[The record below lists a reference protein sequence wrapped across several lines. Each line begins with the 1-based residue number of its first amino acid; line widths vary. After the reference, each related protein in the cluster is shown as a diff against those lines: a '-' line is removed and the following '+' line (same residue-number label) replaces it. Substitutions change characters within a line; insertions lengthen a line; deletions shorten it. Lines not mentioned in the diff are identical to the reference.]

1 MLAIEVKNLTFT
13 YSKKTPY
20 EKKALDNVNFEI
32 REGEF
37 FGIVGATGSG
47 KSTLV
52 SHFNA
57 LQKIQEGEVNVFGI
71 STAEKKTF
79 RELRGLVG
87 MVFQYP
93 EYQLFEETV
102 ARDVAFG
109 PKNMKLSGEEI
120 EVRVK
125 EAIEAVSLDYE
136 DLKNRSPFDLSGGQ
150 KRRVAIAGILAMR
163 PKILVLDEPTA
174 GLDPAGRKEI
184 LALVKNLQKTMCP
197 TIVMISHNMDE
208 ISELADRI
216 LMLNDGKVQAVLP
229 PNELFANKTLISE
242 SGLDFPTATIIQN
255 KLKEKGFKFP
265 SCAVTLEQLSKQILN
280 LGGSSHVS

>member
-1 MLAIEVKNLTFT
+1 
-13 YSKKTPY
+13 
-20 EKKALDNVNFEI
+20 VNFEI

-109 PKNMKLSGEEI
+109 PKNMKLSEEEI
-120 EVRVK
+120 EARVK

-163 PKILVLDEPTA
+163 PKIFVLDEPTA

-208 ISELADRI
+208 ISSLADRI
-216 LMLNDGKVQAVLP
+216 LLLSDGKASAVLP
-229 PNELFANKTLISE
+229 PKELFSDRALIKTA
-242 SGLDFPTATIIQN
+242 GLDFPTATVIQN
-255 KLKEKGFKFP
+255 KLKDRGFVFP
-265 SCAVTLEQLSKQILN
+265 SCAVTVKELAEQIFSMR
-280 LGGSSHVS
+280 GGNYVS